1 MFKNKTQCNKT
12 RKDEVRKIAKALN
25 LNFDKSMKKD
35 DLCKLILKHLKK
47 SSPNKPS
54 PNKPSAGGKKPSPGK
69 KNKCTAEKITK
80 CNHINKLCNP
90 ESGKCVKKDGKIG
103 KQLLAQQ
110 GSKPSPAAPG
120 TAGAAAAESPKK
132 PSPGKKNKCTAEKIG
147 KCKHINKLCNPAS
160 GKCVKKDGKIG
171 KQLLAQQGREPSPAA
186 PGAAAAAAGAGA
198 AGAGAGAAGAGA
210 AGPVS
215 PNERAMLLARLEK
228 LNRVLLNIKS
238 EKDELLDKYLASGRT
253 CDENVNNCNKDEVC
267 DYQMRRCMKLS
278 KNEETVLG
286 NGVEIREIGGK
297 KIIGTREVL
306 NNLARLFATSA
317 GDYDDA
323 TAGGDGE
330 GPGSPGVGGYADAA
344 GSPGVGGA
352 AGSPGVGGEDDED
365 VEAIIRQLEAG
376 RTNNLSK
383 VNQQILR
390 CLGLM

>member
-12 RKDEVRKIAKALN
+12 RKDEVIKIAKALN
-25 LNFDKSMKKD
+25 LNFDKKMKKE

-47 SSPNKPS
+47 SSPS
-54 PNKPSAGGKKPSPGK
+54 KPSAGGKKPSPGK
-69 KNKCTAEKITK
+69 KNKCTSDKIEKCK
-80 CNHINKLCNP
+80 KQDKLCNP
-90 ESGKCVKKDGKIG
+90 ESGRCVGKNSKKGK
-103 KQLLAQQ
+103 
-110 GSKPSPAAPG
+110 
-120 TAGAAAAESPKK
+120 E
-132 PSPGKKNKCTAEKIG
+132 
-147 KCKHINKLCNPAS
+147 
-160 GKCVKKDGKIG
+160 
-171 KQLLAQQGREPSPAA
+171 LLAQQGRKPSPQK
-186 PGAAAAAAGAGA
+186 PS
-198 AGAGAGAAGAGA
+198 
-210 AGPVS
+210 PQKPSPQKPSPQKPSPQKPS

-238 EKDELLDKYLASGRT
+238 EKDELLDKYLASGRK

-278 KNEETVLG
+278 KNEEKVLG

-317 GDYDDA
+317 G
-323 TAGGDGE
+323 
-330 GPGSPGVGGYADAA
+330 GYADAA

-352 AGSPGVGGEDDED
+352 DAAGSPGVGGEGDED

-376 RTNNLSK
+376 RTDNLSK